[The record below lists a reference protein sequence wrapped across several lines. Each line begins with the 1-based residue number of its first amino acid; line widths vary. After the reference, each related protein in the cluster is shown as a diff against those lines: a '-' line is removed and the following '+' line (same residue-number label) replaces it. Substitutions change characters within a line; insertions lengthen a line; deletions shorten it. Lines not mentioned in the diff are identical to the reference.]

1 MTPEGRV
8 KKEVSK
14 YLKDHGIYYFMP
26 VQTGYGATTLDYLC
40 CWNGKF
46 VAIECKA
53 GKNMFTKRQD
63 LISLRMADAG
73 GLVFEV
79 NDTSPV
85 EHQMGCVANAVAR
98 S

>member
-40 CWNGKF
+40 CWLGKF
-46 VAIECKA
+46 IAIECKA
-53 GKNMFTKRQD
+53 GNNDLTNRQ
-63 LISLRMADAG
+63 RMTAHAILSARGQCFVIRDTDNIKGRLDA
-73 GLVFEV
+73 VFGIR
-79 NDTSPV
+79 P
-85 EHQMGCVANAVAR
+85 
-98 S
+98 

>member
-1 MTPEGRV
+1 MLTPEGRV

-40 CWNGKF
+40 CWLGKF
-46 VAIECKA
+46 IAIECKA
-53 GKNMFTKRQD
+53 GNNDMTNRQ
-63 LISLRMADAG
+63 RMTAHAILSARGQCFVIRDTDNIKGRLDA
-73 GLVFEV
+73 VF
-79 NDTSPV
+79 
-85 EHQMGCVANAVAR
+85 GIR